1 MPLSIP
7 ARLDPDAHEAQY
19 NPRVAVPDA
28 NAFLEAGAA
37 ASATARAAFAHRELR
52 YGSGP
57 LATLDVFPAARSDA
71 PVHVFIH
78 GGYWRALDKRGFSS
92 VAAGLVPL
100 GITTVLM
107 NYDLCPSVS
116 LPALVAQFRAGVR
129 WICAHAAELGGDP
142 ENITF
147 SGHSAGAHLVATAL
161 AADAQQRDPLPL
173 GQIRGAMLIS
183 GIYDLAPVL
192 GITVNETIRLQP
204 DQVDAMS
211 PTRHPPVASIP
222 LDILVG
228 ADEPPRWIDQSTR
241 YAEVARS
248 HGAPC
253 TLAIVPSHHHF
264 SITTLLAS
272 PEAELSQRVARLAG
286 VAIGGMGA
294 ARGLE

>member
-1 MPLSIP
+1 MQPATP

-28 NAFLEAGAA
+28 DRFLEAGAA
-37 ASATARAAFAHRELR
+37 SSAAARAAFAHREVR
-52 YGSGP
+52 YGSGA
-57 LATLDVFPAARSDA
+57 LATLDVFAAARADA
-71 PVHVFIH
+71 PIHVFVH
-78 GGYWRALDKRGFSS
+78 GGYWRGLDKRDYSA

-100 GITTVLM
+100 GIATAVM
-107 NYDLCPSVS
+107 NYDLCPGVS

-173 GQIRGAMLIS
+173 EQIRGAMLIS

-192 GITVNETIRLQP
+192 GITVNEMIRLQP

-211 PTRHPPVASIP
+211 PARHPPVASVP

-228 ADEPPRWIDQSTR
+228 ADEPPRWIEQSTR

-253 TLAIVPSHHHF
+253 TVAIVPSHHHF

-286 VAIGGMGA
+286 VATGA
-294 ARGLE
+294 TGPARGLE